1 MNTRDNLKQFG
12 AHQKALAL
20 FDLVVADLGPLANN
34 SILYRLIAQ
43 QFASADSIAA
53 NIEEGYGR
61 GSRKDYAHFLIIA
74 RGSAQETCG
83 RYERFKHWL
92 PPTIIKARVA
102 LCGEI
107 VGILSSTI
115 NTLREQA

>member
-1 MNTRDNLKQFG
+1 MTNKEKLKQYG

-20 FDLVVADLGPLANN
+20 FDLVVADLSPLAQN
-34 SILYRLIAQ
+34 STLYRLIAQ

-83 RYERFKHWL
+83 RYERLKHWL
-92 PPTIIKARVA
+92 PPTTIEAHAA

-107 VGILSSTI
+107 IGILSSTI
-115 NTLREQA
+115 KTLREQD